1 MADVEA
7 DARRETNG
15 SETPSRLERYVERT
29 STPILGLALFYLAIY
44 SLQVLWLDMP
54 PAVVSALD
62 AIGLILYMVFVVD
75 FGIRIY
81 LSENRWRYIAGN
93 PIDLV
98 VILLPAAR
106 ALRLLRVFVALR
118 LLFSRG
124 VRVNL
129 GQAWL
134 SLLTAVAL
142 LVYVAALAVLDAER
156 FAPESTIVSFPD
168 ALWWGFVTV
177 TTVGY
182 GDEYPVTAVGQ
193 VTAVLLM
200 LVGIGLLGS
209 VTATVAGWV
218 ADRFEQAED
227 AEQLAILHELR
238 AIREEL
244 LVLRAAVGVPVDR
257 EALAGGS
264 AVTATA
270 EGIGAHPPPPA
281 DPTMHSG

>member
-1 MADVEA
+1 MADAVLTA
-7 DARRETNG
+7 NDAG
-15 SETPSRLERYVERT
+15 SVAPTRLERYVERT
-29 STPILGLALFYLAIY
+29 STPILALALLYLVIY
-44 SLQVLWLDMP
+44 SAQVLWLDMP
-54 PAVVSALD
+54 SSVVAALE
-62 AIGLILYMVFVVD
+62 AIGLGLYVIFVVD
-75 FGIRIY
+75 FATRIY
-81 LSENRWRYIAGN
+81 LSEHRWRYIASN

-124 VRVNL
+124 VKVNL

-134 SLLTAVAL
+134 SLMVAVTL

-156 FAPESTIVSFPD
+156 YAPEATIVSFPD

-218 ADRFEQAED
+218 AERFQQAED
-227 AEQLAILHELR
+227 VEQLAILDELR

-244 LVLRAAVGVPVDR
+244 LVLRSAVGVPTAATDTVGQDTAAPDVDP
-257 EALAGGS
+257 GS
-264 AVTATA
+264 DR
-270 EGIGAHPPPPA
+270 GPSGRS
-281 DPTMHSG
+281 HSEMND